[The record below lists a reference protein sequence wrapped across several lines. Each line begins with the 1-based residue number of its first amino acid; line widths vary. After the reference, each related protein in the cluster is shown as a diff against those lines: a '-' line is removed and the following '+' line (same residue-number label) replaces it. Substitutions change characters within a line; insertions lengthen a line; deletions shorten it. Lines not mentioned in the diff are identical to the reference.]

1 MMMAMMMFVCTTQP
15 DIMMWF
21 LLNGR
26 QNIVENL
33 KQLLSRET
41 VEGDQVVRLEI
52 NNQDHVV
59 IVIILSSG
67 CTPVDQLIIDHVIIV
82 IILSSGC
89 TPVNQLIID
98 HDHLITV
105 IILPSNCFVLTHIIQ
120 NYNTLSEVKTRQV
133 VHYF

>member
-1 MMMAMMMFVCTTQP
+1 MMMAMMVFVCTTQP

-52 NNQDHVV
+52 NH
-59 IVIILSSG
+59 
-67 CTPVDQLIIDHVIIV
+67 H
-82 IILSSGC
+82 
-89 TPVNQLIID
+89 
-98 HDHLITV
+98 
-105 IILPSNCFVLTHIIQ
+105 
-120 NYNTLSEVKTRQV
+120 
-133 VHYF
+133 

>member
-1 MMMAMMMFVCTTQP
+1 MMMAMMVFVCTTQP

-41 VEGDQVVRLEI
+41 VEGDQVVRLWM
-52 NNQDHVV
+52 NNQDHVI

-82 IILSSGC
+82 IILSS
-89 TPVNQLIID
+89 
-98 HDHLITV
+98 
-105 IILPSNCFVLTHIIQ
+105 NCFVLTHINQ

-133 VHYF
+133 VQHF